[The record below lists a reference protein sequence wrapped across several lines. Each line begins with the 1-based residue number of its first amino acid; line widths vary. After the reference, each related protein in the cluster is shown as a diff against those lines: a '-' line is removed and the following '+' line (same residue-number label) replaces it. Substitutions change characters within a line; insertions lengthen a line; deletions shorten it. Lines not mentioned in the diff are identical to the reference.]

1 MIRSGHERPVVGDPV
16 GGVDEDM
23 TKPSLQPEHRP
34 TTRIPVRRRQCF
46 TIKGLEQRSIA
57 ARSGAAL
64 AALASLTLATAAHAT
79 DGYFQNGLGAKAKG
93 QAGAAIADPQDS
105 LSIGANPAAATALGH
120 RFDIGADVFV
130 PDRSATISG
139 NGAGLDGRYSGNG
152 LNPFLMP
159 EFGYVRPLPGGV
171 SLGVAV
177 YGNGGMN
184 TVYKRNPFA
193 AFGATGHAG
202 VDLKQVF
209 VAPTLAV
216 EVAPGQSLG
225 VSPLGVLQSFKAA
238 GLQPFA
244 VASADPA
251 RFTNRGTD
259 WSTGAGVRVGY
270 LGRFGPVSL
279 GAFYQSEVLAGAF
292 HRYEG
297 LFAERGG
304 FDVPASWGAG
314 LAVRAS
320 EALTVAVDVKRI
332 AYSSI
337 RSIGTPLAP
346 LLAGQPFGAADGPG
360 FGWRD
365 ISVVKVGLR
374 YAVSPSLTLRAGY
387 GYAQNPVRPSQ
398 TLLNVL
404 APGVVTHHV
413 TAGATWTTASGTEI
427 TGFVMHAPR
436 NTVKGRGSIPVSYGG
451 GEADVALAETA
462 LGVSVGWKL

>member
-1 MIRSGHERPVVGDPV
+1 MS
-16 GGVDEDM
+16 
-23 TKPSLQPEHRP
+23 KPSL
-34 TTRIPVRRRQCF
+34 
-46 TIKGLEQRSIA
+46 S
-57 ARSGAAL
+57 L
-64 AALASLTLATAAHAT
+64 AVLASLLPSLSLATAAHAT

-130 PDRSATISG
+130 PDRSAAISG

-225 VSPLGVLQSFKAA
+225 VSPLGMLQSFKAA

-346 LLAGQPFGAADGPG
+346 LLAGRPFGAADGPG

-451 GEADVALAETA
+451 GEADIALAETA
-462 LGVSVGWKL
+462 LGVSVGWRL

>member
-1 MIRSGHERPVVGDPV
+1 
-16 GGVDEDM
+16 M
-23 TKPSLQPEHRP
+23 TKPSLH
-34 TTRIPVRRRQCF
+34 
-46 TIKGLEQRSIA
+46 
-57 ARSGAAL
+57 L
-64 AALASLTLATAAHAT
+64 AVLASLLPSLSLATIAHAT

-105 LSIGANPAAATALGH
+105 LSIGANPAAAAALGY

-130 PDRSATISG
+130 PDRSAAVSG
-139 NGAGLDGRYSGNG
+139 NGAGLDGRSSGNG
-152 LNPFLMP
+152 LNPFVMP
-159 EFGYVRPLPGGV
+159 EFGIVRPLPGGLA
-171 SLGVAV
+171 LGLAV

-184 TVYKRNPFA
+184 TVYKQNPFA
-193 AFGATGHAG
+193 AFDATGHAG

-225 VSPLGVLQSFKAA
+225 VSPLGLLQSFKAA

-270 LGRFGPVSL
+270 LGRFGRVSL
-279 GAFYQSEVLAGAF
+279 GAFYQSEVLATGF

-332 AYSSI
+332 AYSSV

-346 LLAGQPFGAADGPG
+346 LLAGRPFGAADGPG

-365 ISVVKVGLR
+365 ISVVKLGLR
-374 YAVSPSLTLRAGY
+374 YAVNPSLTLRAGY

-398 TLLNVL
+398 TLLNIL

-436 NTVKGRGSIPVSYGG
+436 NTAKGRGSIPVSYGG
-451 GEADVALAETA
+451 GEADIALAETA